1 MPTAGL
7 SPVLNPAGGSQS
19 QLSTRPAPQPQA
31 GPGLG
36 RRRPTHLGT
45 SDLQAV
51 DVGDGVDEVVGLVD
65 DHHLALQ
72 PDPRCLAGGCVQQHL
87 IGEHHQLEG
96 ERGTEGAGPP
106 SSPGGLAQLPC
117 SPSVHGSTSRPE
129 HMQGHRREKAR
140 AAHCELSAKPC

>member
-72 PDPRCLAGGCVQQHL
+72 PDARCLAD
-87 IGEHHQLEG
+87 
-96 ERGTEGAGPP
+96 RGAWRAMVPRVAQSDTTGA
-106 SSPGGLAQLPC
+106 
-117 SPSVHGSTSRPE
+117 T
-129 HMQGHRREKAR
+129 
-140 AAHCELSAKPC
+140 